1 MARTVSKLNT
11 AWVTQARNHFL
22 KFLKGTQF
30 PHPERNGQRGSKFT
44 YPEWLVMFVA
54 VLSVKCKVKSYL
66 AIHRMSTT
74 YWGTIASGL
83 NVPPISES
91 QLRDR
96 LKKIRHTPGEPA
108 TFIFQVFPPGFFE
121 QEGECG

>member
-1 MARTVSKLNT
+1 MARAVSKLNP

-22 KFLKGTQF
+22 TFLKVTHF
-30 PHPERNGQRGSKFT
+30 PHPERNGLRGSKFT
-44 YPEWLVMFVA
+44 YPEWLVMFIA

-66 AIHRMSTT
+66 AIHRMSTQ
-74 YWGTIASGL
+74 YWDTIAGDL

-121 QEGECG
+121 SERECG